1 MIQEAFAEDRDEP
14 NGAAVLL
21 KLRLTYFT
29 ELLTQKEIAGS
40 RSDSI

>member
-1 MIQEAFAEDRDEP
+1 MIQEAFAEDESNDAP
-14 NGAAVLL
+14 VLL

-40 RSDSI
+40 PSDSI